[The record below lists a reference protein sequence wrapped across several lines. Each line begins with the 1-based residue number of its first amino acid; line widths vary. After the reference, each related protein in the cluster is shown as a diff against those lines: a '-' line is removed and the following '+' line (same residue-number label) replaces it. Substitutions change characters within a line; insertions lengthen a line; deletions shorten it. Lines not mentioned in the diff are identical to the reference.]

1 MNDPEIGSP
10 TGHKRNSSIELMEE
24 MDKKIT
30 DKNIERIQVALAS
43 RLLVKGAS
51 RSQSGNT
58 ASATEMASL

>member
-1 MNDPEIGSP
+1 
-10 TGHKRNSSIELMEE
+10 MEE
-24 MDKKIT
+24 MYKKIT

-43 RLLVKGAS
+43 RLRVKGAS